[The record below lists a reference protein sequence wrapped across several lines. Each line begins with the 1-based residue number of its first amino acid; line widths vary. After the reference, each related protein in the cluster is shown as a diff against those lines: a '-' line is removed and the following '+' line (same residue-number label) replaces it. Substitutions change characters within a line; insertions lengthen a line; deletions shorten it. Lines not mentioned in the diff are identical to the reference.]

1 MNNGAWEK
9 RFLKIKDSC
18 FRITNMSPPRLKVE
32 KPGRIQL
39 HHVDTWH
46 SAHSWCVGGWDLTQ
60 HLGELASFHPHC
72 ETPHS
77 DTHNCCLQPP
87 TLTQK
92 HRSLSLHVA
101 ATSSA
106 TVCRIRRGVCFRNR
120 AECYWPDGRN
130 SGMHRAAP
138 SVPCLLWGK
147 VCCCCDTRN
156 VSVPMLS
163 KTNYHYKH
171 LDLHANIHHNSN
183 RDGRESYV

>member
-1 MNNGAWEK
+1 VGEK
-9 RFLKIKDSC
+9 VPKDQ
-18 FRITNMSPPRLKVE
+18 RLLLQDNKHVSTKVE
-32 KPGRIQL
+32 SRETWKNTASPCWHLAQRTLLVRGRVGSDATSWRTCVLSSALWNTSFRYTQL
-39 HHVDTWH
+39 L
-46 SAHSWCVGGWDLTQ
+46 SATSY
-60 HLGELASFHPHC
+60 PHTK
-72 ETPHS
+72 TPV
-77 DTHNCCLQPP
+77 
-87 TLTQK
+87 
-92 HRSLSLHVA
+92 SLSSRCCNILCNI
-101 ATSSA
+101 
-106 TVCRIRRGVCFRNR
+106 VCRIRRGVCFRNR

-183 RDGRESYV
+183 RDGRESYI